1 MPISFS
7 NSPGVHTPNPGYI
20 HTALI
25 TGPAR
30 RLLISGQIGMAP
42 DGTVPPT
49 SGEQMDQ
56 ALANIAAHLAANGMG
71 LTNLVKLTVYLLN
84 TGCIPVW
91 RKHRNAFMGGHEP
104 TSTLLV
110 ISALAD
116 PRFLVEIEAE
126 AAD

>member
-1 MPISFS
+1 MPVSLS
-7 NSPGVHTPNPGYI
+7 NTAGVHTPNPGYSHI
-20 HTALI
+20 ALI

-42 DGTVPPT
+42 DGTVPEDV
-49 SGEQMDQ
+49 GGQMDQ
-56 ALANIAAHLAANGMG
+56 ALANIAAHLAAHGMG
-71 LTNLVKLTVYLLN
+71 LTNLVRFTVYLLDAAA
-84 TGCIPVW
+84 IPVW
-91 RKHRNAFMGGHEP
+91 RQHRNAFMQGHEP
-104 TSTLLV
+104 TSTLLI

>member
-1 MPISFS
+1 MPFTLG
-7 NSPGVHTPNPGYI
+7 NTPGVHTPNPGYS
-20 HTALI
+20 HTAII

-42 DGTVPPT
+42 DGTVPKT

-56 ALANIAAHLAANGMG
+56 ALRNIETHLAAHGMT
-71 LTNLVKLTVYLLN
+71 LRNITRFTTYLLN

-91 RKHRNAFMGGHEP
+91 RKHRDAFMQGHQP

-110 ISALAD
+110 VSALAD